1 MRLIDAE
8 ALYEYILRSVPNWSE
23 DREVVLDCIANS
35 PTIEERKRGK
45 WIDGSDER
53 FVKCSKCGM
62 ETTRNELQ
70 GIALFGQEEPNY
82 CPNCGA
88 DMRGDDNAPT

>member
-1 MRLIDAE
+1 MSRLIDAD
-8 ALYEYILRSVPNWSE
+8 ALKKKVRNECLMPDWCH
-23 DREVVLDCIANS
+23 VLIDVAIANM
-35 PTIEERKRGK
+35 PTIEERKKGK
-45 WIDGSDER
+45 WINGSDER

-70 GIALFGQEEPNY
+70 GIALFGKEEPNY

-88 DMRGDDNAPT
+88 VMKGENDGE